1 MNSGAFDLP
10 AEKREA
16 IIGEFADSGGKWVD
30 NYPKMLEDYVE
41 RWQLT
46 LTGTASAGLPINVI
60 LYAETER
67 GNPVVLKLGHPHPE
81 QKTEIIALRAYQGRY
96 AVNILDWDD
105 ETGAFLMDRVLPG
118 KKLRNISN
126 NIDRSRIKV
135 RLIGDLP
142 IPISDVAGLPSFGE
156 WMERAFAEFRDRLKR
171 GEASD
176 HELEFLSFIEMA
188 EATYQRLLPRC
199 PETYLLHGDLHH
211 ENILLDEERGWLA
224 IDPKGVRGPRV
235 MECGRFLHN
244 FIEDEIP
251 GIEHVRDATDA
262 QIVNV
267 LEQRFETFGQM
278 LDFDHADIIKA
289 TYVDLVLSTCWSSN
303 SKVRVDYSKIR
314 VLARMLGSL

>member
-1 MNSGAFDLP
+1 
-10 AEKREA
+10 
-16 IIGEFADSGGKWVD
+16 
-30 NYPKMLEDYVE
+30 
-41 RWQLT
+41 
-46 LTGTASAGLPINVI
+46 
-60 LYAETER
+60 
-67 GNPVVLKLGHPHPE
+67 
-81 QKTEIIALRAYQGRY
+81 
-96 AVNILDWDD
+96 
-105 ETGAFLMDRVLPG
+105 MDRVLPG

-126 NIDRSRIKV
+126 IIDRSRIKV

-156 WMERAFAEFRDRLKR
+156 WMEQAFAEFQDGLMR
-171 GEASD
+171 GGASD
-176 HELEFLSFIEMA
+176 HELEFQSFIEMA
-188 EATYQRLLPRC
+188 EATYQKLLPRC